1 MNFTDLNQKLTGNFN
16 HIAVTTYDS
25 PLGLMFLGATENGV
39 CLAEFYDRIHLEK
52 TLLKLADGLKAHF
65 VEEDN
70 QHLILLK
77 KELTLYFD
85 KKLHEFT
92 VPLVLTGTDFQQ
104 KVFQSLIKIPYGKT
118 STYKNQ
124 AIFLGDV
131 KAIRAVATAN
141 GLNKIAVVVPCHRI
155 IGSNG
160 SMVGYAGGIHR
171 KEALLQLEGALQ
183 QTQLSL
189 S

>member
-1 MNFTDLNQKLTGNFN
+1 MDILRFNSQLSGNSN
-16 HIAVTTYDS
+16 KIALSEFVS
-25 PLGLMFLGATENGV
+25 PLGLMFLGATENGI
-39 CLAEFYDRIHLEK
+39 CLLEFHDRVHLNK
-52 TLLKLADGLKAHF
+52 TLLNLAQSLNAQF
-65 VEEDN
+65 VVEEN
-70 QHLILLK
+70 QHLNQLK

-85 KKLHEFT
+85 KKLNEFT
-92 VPLVLTGTDFQQ
+92 VPVVLTGTVFQQ
-104 KVFQSLIKIPYGKT
+104 KVFQSLVKITYGTT

-124 AIFLGDV
+124 AIVLGDV

-141 GLNKIAVVVPCHRI
+141 GLNKIAIVIPCHRI

-171 KEALLQLEGALQ
+171 KEALLKLEGALQ

-189 S
+189 L